1 MKIALLSDVHLLHKK
16 PEKRIDNILEDQWNK
31 LEFVFKYCHENNMPL
46 LQAGDLFDKSRDW
59 NTLDRFIS
67 LKQKYIFSM
76 YSIYGQHDMYQ
87 RNTGIVCNM
96 SLLESLGFVRILR
109 NEISTA
115 IDYGLGVYGCSFRE
129 KPKKGGSGILVIHAP
144 ITCKELYPG
153 MEYTQASSFLRTH
166 KDYDLI
172 LCGDIHVPF
181 VVEKNKRFIVNTGC
195 MVRKTIND
203 DFDPRFYV
211 YDTAKKI
218 LETIYIPCKPF
229 VEIFREQLDA
239 DTKQILEEFIKE
251 ITDYESK
258 GTDILKNIHSF
269 IEKNNLSD
277 DVKQVIYQ
285 IMTEGD
291 VA

>member
-16 PEKRIDNILEDQWNK
+16 PEKRIDNILEEQWNK
-31 LEFVFKYCHENNMPL
+31 LEFVFKYCQKNSMSL

-67 LKQKYIFSM
+67 LKQKYSFEM

-96 SLLESLGFVRILR
+96 SLLESLGFVRILDKKG
-109 NEISTA
+109 IYDG
-115 IDYGLGVYGCSFRE
+115 IWIYGCSFGE
-129 KPKKGGSGILVIHAP
+129 KSDKNKPGILVIHAP
-144 ITCKELYPG
+144 ITCKELYLG
-153 MEYTQASSFLRTH
+153 MEYTQASSFLKTY
-166 KDYDLI
+166 KDYNLI

-181 VVEKNKRFIVNTGC
+181 IIQKNKRFIVNTGC

-211 YDTAKKI
+211 YDTEIKT
-218 LETIYIPCKPF
+218 LEIVFIPCKPF
-229 VEIFREQLDA
+229 VEIFREQLDV

-291 VA
+291 VE

>member
-1 MKIALLSDVHLLHKK
+1 
-16 PEKRIDNILEDQWNK
+16 
-31 LEFVFKYCHENNMPL
+31 
-46 LQAGDLFDKSRDW
+46 
-59 NTLDRFIS
+59 
-67 LKQKYIFSM
+67 M

-96 SLLESLGFVRILR
+96 SLLESLGFIEIL
-109 NEISTA
+109 NWCGTYINNYLIS
-115 IDYGLGVYGCSFRE
+115 GCSFGE
-129 KPKKGGSGILVIHAP
+129 KPKKDYSGILIIHAP

-153 MEYTQASSFLRTH
+153 MEYTQASSFLKTH
-166 KDYDLI
+166 KEYDLI

-211 YDTAKKI
+211 YDTEEKT

-277 DVKQVIYQ
+277 DVKKVIYQ

-291 VA
+291 IV